1 MLVDD
6 AGQLAGIFTD
16 SDLARLL
23 EMRNESALD
32 QPIHAVMTRAPSSV
46 TTGSLM
52 TIAVDL
58 LVQRKISELPVVND
72 QGKPAG
78 LIDITDVMSWLPPPT
93 VVTEPPAKSDGSR
106 TLPFPNR
113 SLR

>member
-32 QPIHAVMTRAPSSV
+32 QPVHAVMTRAPLTV

-52 TIAVDL
+52 TVAVDL
-58 LVQRKISELPVVND
+58 LVQRKISELPVVDD
-72 QGKPAG
+72 QGRPAG
-78 LIDITDVMSWLPPPT
+78 LIDITDVMSWLPPPAG
-93 VVTEPPAKSDGSR
+93 VTESPTDLSGTR
-106 TLPFPNR
+106 TLPFPNCP
-113 SLR
+113 LR